1 MSIMVCCHS
10 SILYGNVHAAGEVAS
25 IFGSRHIAGDRQ
37 LALKCRVSAA
47 RREPGWRVWG
57 ITTAWLC
64 GGGTIFTIHSHYREY
79 LLRMCAGAR
88 PPEPQLAGLSLS
100 ALFSL
105 GT

>member
-1 MSIMVCCHS
+1 MACVGH
-10 SILYGNVHAAGEVAS
+10 YHAVIQGPLWSTE
-25 IFGSRHIAGDRQ
+25 
-37 LALKCRVSAA
+37 
-47 RREPGWRVWG
+47 
-57 ITTAWLC
+57 WLC